1 MGRVL
6 VPVEALPRREV
17 EGTDDDAVAPRVET
31 VSRVGAGRAGLS
43 FLSFVSF
50 LSFLSFLRYAMSP

>member
-17 EGTDDDAVAPRVET
+17 EGTDDDAVAPGVET
-31 VSRVGAGRAGLS
+31 VPRVGAGRAGLS
-43 FLSFVSF
+43 FLPF